1 MDIKHSKP
9 IAGQALNIDV
19 KVGNRWA
26 HLIVILDGEK
36 LLEKRF
42 DCPDPPCHER
52 VIVQLEADAKGKQ
65 LLLEGEDPDGP
76 RRVKTMVE

>member
-9 IAGQALNIDV
+9 IAGQPLNIDV

-26 HLIVILDGEK
+26 YLVVILDDEK
-36 LLEKRF
+36 LLHKRF

-52 VIVQLEADAKGKQ
+52 VVVQLNADAKGKH
-65 LLLEGEDPDGP
+65 LVLEGEDPDGP
-76 RRVKTMVE
+76 RTIKTIVE